1 MKTLARLCLGV
12 DVDAGLDDGVGAL
25 AEHLASQP
33 VQLLEGV
40 LGQGGGAG
48 ERKGGSHGPAVLDP
62 ARPGGRHRVS
72 PAGA

>member
-1 MKTLARLCLGV
+1 MKTLARLCLGI

-25 AEHLASQP
+25 AEHFASQP

-40 LGQGGGAG
+40 GGQGGGAG
-48 ERKGGSHGPAVLDP
+48 GRKGGSHGPAVLDL
-62 ARPGGRHRVS
+62 ARPGGRHRPS